1 MPRFTTKSN
10 STLAGTALPV
20 VGLFSFAALVA
31 SPSPLILVASGLCL
45 ALIILL
51 LWTPDDIPAL
61 FIMAL
66 FQWTEVAA
74 WPISTLWKQ
83 VPLNALSS
91 HNADLDSAALYG
103 LLGICVLTIG
113 LRIGVGRAAKFAFSQ
128 RVKQDAALWSYSSIA
143 RIAFFTIGAGYAAAF
158 LSNAATPTRELFNQL
173 SNIKYVGIFALS
185 YWCLVRR
192 SHLQVLLAVTVFEV
206 IFGMTGFFAEFKNS
220 ILTLIVAAIAARPR
234 LKSNDVVAV
243 TVAGFLLVGVG
254 IFWTAVKPSYR
265 TFVNQGGGGQVVL
278 EPIEE
283 RLKFLATFAANMTLN
298 QFVDGA
304 DRLISRH
311 GYIEFLGLTMQHVPA
326 GTPHEDGQLTLA
338 LIKHITV
345 PRFLFPDKPVLV
357 NDTEITAKYTG
368 LPLVSNGETSISIGY
383 LGELYVDFGFIGAL
397 VAVGIIGLLTG
408 RAYKLLRDQASDSAL
423 LTAGLCLIIA
433 LPQAYF
439 GSAYFKN
446 IGAAVFSTAIAF
458 ALQRFWLPLALARRQ
473 RLVRHTIKAI
483 QKPDFNKQV
492 LQVHKG

>member
-1 MPRFTTKSN
+1 
-10 STLAGTALPV
+10 
-20 VGLFSFAALVA
+20 
-31 SPSPLILVASGLCL
+31 
-45 ALIILL
+45 
-51 LWTPDDIPAL
+51 
-61 FIMAL
+61 
-66 FQWTEVAA
+66 
-74 WPISTLWKQ
+74 
-83 VPLNALSS
+83 
-91 HNADLDSAALYG
+91 
-103 LLGICVLTIG
+103 
-113 LRIGVGRAAKFAFSQ
+113 
-128 RVKQDAALWSYSSIA
+128 
-143 RIAFFTIGAGYAAAF
+143 
-158 LSNAATPTRELFNQL
+158 
-173 SNIKYVGIFALS
+173 
-185 YWCLVRR
+185 
-192 SHLQVLLAVTVFEV
+192 
-206 IFGMTGFFAEFKNS
+206 
-220 ILTLIVAAIAARPR
+220 
-234 LKSNDVVAV
+234 
-243 TVAGFLLVGVG
+243 
-254 IFWTAVKPSYR
+254 
-265 TFVNQGGGGQVVL
+265 
-278 EPIEE
+278 
-283 RLKFLATFAANMTLN
+283 
-298 QFVDGA
+298 
-304 DRLISRH
+304 
-311 GYIEFLGLTMQHVPA
+311 MQHVPD